1 MDKMTPPPNYYGAP
15 YPNQQNQNN
24 NMYPKNPQFGTP
36 FTPEMVPVA
45 NQNTNEYQDTGT
57 GTTENTYYNILDAIN
72 NVDSLYEI
80 MKNKISSNIGRKVK
94 VYASFTD
101 STKWHDV
108 VFEGT
113 LMAIADDFMI
123 VKNAVIYIY
132 SRNQIILFSY
142 SVFYNHKVICDSH

>member
-24 NMYPKNPQFGTP
+24 QMYPKNPQFNNV

-45 NQNTNEYQDTGT
+45 NMEQENQNGT
-57 GTTENTYYNILDAIN
+57 GAAINTYNNLLDGIE
-72 NVDSLYEI
+72 NVDSLFNI
-80 MKNKISSNIGRKVK
+80 MKDKLSNNIGRYVK

-101 STKWHDV
+101 SSKWHDV
-108 VFEGT
+108 IFEGT

-123 VKNAVIYIY
+123 VKRNDNKQYDLISRVYINY
-132 SRNQIILFSY
+132 ISF
-142 SVFYNHKVICDSH
+142 FEKE

>member
-45 NQNTNEYQDTGT
+45 NQNPNEYQDTGT
-57 GTTENTYYNILDAIN
+57 GTTENTYYNLLDGIN

-80 MKNKISSNIGRKVK
+80 MKSKISSNIGRKVK

-123 VKNAVIYIY
+123 VKSSTTKQYDLISRIYIDY
-132 SRNQIILFSY
+132 ISFFDNE
-142 SVFYNHKVICDSH
+142 